1 LISSLTK
8 DNPKPEIKEKIM
20 KAITRIF
27 ALAALAAIGVFIIAG
42 CSSDDSGKN
51 SSKSQSFT
59 DQVIDDFVENTFAS
73 ADTES
78 ATADLAS
85 TESADQETFA
95 DRGPQFHDVILKDN
109 VVYAAMD
116 NGVLTYALSDGAT
129 ALIPTDDP
137 IWALVDLGDKILAG
151 GDKLYVL
158 EDGVLNADDYQL
170 NLTCPI
176 TVLHPYG
183 MSLLIGTSDGLYVF
197 DFDGIRELAGG
208 IDVSAITQDAEAVWI
223 GTAGQGLYRWDG
235 ETFRKRYLKRDST
248 LFDNVLAMHFN
259 HDHLYLGTDKGFFV
273 YDGGS
278 WQPYGLA
285 DGLPSEVITAVNAS
299 DWVIKIGT
307 ARGAVTFY
315 DGQFKLMPKLESTV
329 VTEFIKDGSKLLA
342 ATSNAGLIMKS
353 GGLVTTLYDGEKT
366 PAQIALEEVR

>member
-1 LISSLTK
+1 
-8 DNPKPEIKEKIM
+8 M
-20 KAITRIF
+20 KALTRIF
-27 ALAALAAIGVFIIAG
+27 ALAALTAIGIFIIAG

-51 SSKSQSFT
+51 STKGRTLT
-59 DQVIDDFVENTFAS
+59 DQVIEDFVDNTFAS
-73 ADTES
+73 ADSETV
-78 ATADLAS
+78 AADLAS
-85 TESADQETFA
+85 AENTDQAVFA

-109 VVYAAMD
+109 VVYAATD
-116 NGVLTYALSDGAT
+116 DGVLTYAISDGAT
-129 ALIPTDDP
+129 NLIPTDNP
-137 IWALVDLGDKILAG
+137 VWALVDLGDKILVG
-151 GDKLYVL
+151 GEKLYVL
-158 EDGVLNADDYQL
+158 EDGVLSGDDYQL
-170 NLTCPI
+170 NLAGSI
-176 TVLHPYG
+176 TVLRPFG
-183 MSLLIGTSDGLYVF
+183 MKLLIGTSDGLYIS
-197 DFDGIRELAGG
+197 DLDGVRELACD
-208 IDVSAITQDAEAVWI
+208 IDVSAITQDAEGVWI

-235 ETFRKRYLKRDST
+235 DTFRKRYLKRDST
-248 LFDNVLAMHFN
+248 LFDNVMAMRYN

-307 ARGAVTFY
+307 TRGPVTFY
-315 DGQFKLMPKLESTV
+315 DGQFKLMPKLENMV

-366 PAQIALEEVR
+366 PAQVALGEAQ

>member
-1 LISSLTK
+1 
-8 DNPKPEIKEKIM
+8 M

-27 ALAALAAIGVFIIAG
+27 ALAALVAIGVFIITG

-51 SSKSQSFT
+51 SSKSESLT
-59 DQVIDDFVENTFAS
+59 DQVIDDFVDNTFAS
-73 ADTES
+73 ADSES

-85 TESADQETFA
+85 AEGTDPAAFA
-95 DRGPQFHDVILKDN
+95 DNGPQFHDVILKDN
-109 VVYAAMD
+109 TVYAAMD
-116 NGVLTYALSDGAT
+116 NGVLTYCITDGSS

-151 GDKLYVL
+151 GEKLYTL
-158 EDGVLNADDYQL
+158 EDGVLNGDDYQL
-170 NLTCPI
+170 NLSGPI

-183 MSLLIGTSDGLYVF
+183 MSLLIGTSDGLYIS
-197 DFDGIRELAGG
+197 DFDGVRELASG
-208 IDVSAITQDAEAVWI
+208 IDVSAITQDAEGVWV
-223 GTAGQGLYRWDG
+223 GTAGQGLHRWDG
-235 ETFRKRYLKRDST
+235 DTFRKRYLQRDST

-307 ARGAVTFY
+307 TRGPVTFY
-315 DGQFKLMPKLESTV
+315 DGQFKLMPKLDKMV

-353 GGLVTTLYDGEKT
+353 GGLVTTLYDGENT
-366 PAQIALEEVR
+366 PAQIALDEVR